1 MAPAARYLQLVYDK
15 QLSANDKVAEYIRL
29 RKEEMGLT
37 SKYNIDNDGKT
48 VADVL
53 GDKYTQMAGVSGSSI
68 KEMVGVLEPTWRI
81 LPAWVSKQF
90 FVSDLSTKGGF
101 SSGQWL
107 SPTEKI
113 DIYKGVKAISGNQAL
128 SETMQ
133 YIAGVDNPVIDEFVS
148 KYMGQYYSSPLS
160 EWDSISSRVAA
171 GIESFENNVNT
182 KYNDL
187 SFEGFGQLP
196 ADQLITVPKVLETAR
211 IKLLDIFDEQSVSSL
226 SLALYGYKNFLFKV
240 GEHELEDELQIFA
253 IQGFGSF
260 AGSLHPNGTP
270 FEQLL
275 LDNGYDA

>member
-1 MAPAARYLQLVYDK
+1 MDPDARYLQLVYDK
-15 QLSANDKVAEYIRL
+15 QLSANDEVAGYIRL

-37 SKYNIDNDGKT
+37 SKYHIDNDGKT

-171 GIESFENNVNT
+171 GIESFDNNVNT

-187 SFEGFGQLP
+187 SFEGFGKLP
-196 ADQLITVPKVLETAR
+196 ADQLITVPKVCETAR
-211 IKLLDIFDEQSVSSL
+211 IKLLDIFDEQSVSPMSQ
-226 SLALYGYKNFLFKV
+226 A
-240 GEHELEDELQIFA
+240 
-253 IQGFGSF
+253 
-260 AGSLHPNGTP
+260 
-270 FEQLL
+270 
-275 LDNGYDA
+275 